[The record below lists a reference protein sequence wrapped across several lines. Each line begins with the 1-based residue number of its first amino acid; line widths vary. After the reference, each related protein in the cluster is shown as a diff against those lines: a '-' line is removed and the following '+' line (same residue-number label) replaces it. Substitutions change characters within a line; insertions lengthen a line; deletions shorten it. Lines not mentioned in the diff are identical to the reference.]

1 MNDSNGLSFCGWSR
15 ALGAWWAVASLGLLV
30 GEIGSATGCAPG
42 TRARATAGARPAAAG
57 APTPARV
64 DSLVSRFE
72 RRAKA
77 CFPEIFHESVGRAPA
92 AADRRAT
99 ALRKKALAGLSAE
112 LRACLT
118 GRGYRGQAQLGAE
131 TVRRWIRLEGC
142 EAFAR
147 AALGSRAC
155 FALQA
160 ALEQA
165 GLPVAA
171 APRSHRP
178 APSRPFTACAKPE
191 PPDARGYLAA
201 SHILIFFRGAKRAP
215 GSVTRTRVAAR
226 ALAAKIAAQARR
238 PGADFAAL
246 ARKHSEGPS
255 RARGGR
261 LGAFPPNRMV
271 PPFSQA
277 VRRLCIGQISDPVL
291 TRFGY
296 HVIRRDRP

>member
-1 MNDSNGLSFCGWSR
+1 MNNSRKLSLNGRWR
-15 ALGAWWAVASLGLLV
+15 ALGAWWAVASLGLVV
-30 GEIGSATGCAPG
+30 GGTGTTSGCARG
-42 TRARATAGARPAAAG
+42 TGARATAGARPSAAG
-57 APTPARV
+57 APDPARV
-64 DSLVSRFE
+64 DPLVSRFE
-72 RRAKA
+72 RRAEE
-77 CFPEIFHESVGRAPA
+77 CFSEIFHESVGRPPA
-92 AADRRAT
+92 GADRRAT
-99 ALRKKALAGLSAE
+99 ARRKKTLAGLSAE

-131 TVRRWIRLEGC
+131 VVRRWLRLEGC

-160 ALEQA
+160 VLEQA

-171 APRSHRP
+171 APRRSRP
-178 APSRPFTACAKPE
+178 DPRRPFTACANPE

-201 SHILIFFRGAKRAP
+201 SHILVFFRGAKRAP
-215 GSVTRTRVAAR
+215 GSVTRSRGAAR
-226 ALAAKIAAQARR
+226 ALAARIAARARR

-255 RARGGR
+255 RVRGGR

-277 VRRLCIGQISDPVL
+277 VRRLCISQVSDPVL